1 MPSGSAA
8 LLNVLTALADPLRLA
23 LLQHLMGGV
32 AAVSELVAVTGAT
45 QPNVSNHLNLLRKR
59 GLVRAVRLGR
69 QRLYELKD
77 PLVARLVESL
87 GSVAGGRRT
96 PVAKDAALI
105 EARTC
110 YDHLAGK
117 LGVRLFEALIR
128 RKAIRMPAPLPA
140 GARAGSTHPLEL
152 GPAAEPVFAEF
163 GITVQDALKGKRSPG
178 YACRDWTERR
188 PHLGGGLGAALWSR
202 FVEEG
207 WVQRKP
213 GTRAVL
219 VTPKGRQA
227 LKQRLG
233 ITFDR

>member
-1 MPSGSAA
+1 VPDSSG
-8 LLNVLTALADPLRLA
+8 LLGVLTALADPLRLA
-23 LLQHLMGGV
+23 LLQHLMGGA
-32 AAVSELVAVTGAT
+32 AAVSELVAVTGAS

-77 PLVARLVESL
+77 PRVAQLIESL
-87 GSVAGGRRT
+87 GSVAGGKRT
-96 PVAKDAALI
+96 PTVKDTALVQ
-105 EARTC
+105 ARTC

-117 LGVRLFEALIR
+117 LGVRLFEALVK
-128 RKAIRMPAPLPA
+128 RKAIHMIEQLPA
-140 GARAGSTHPLEL
+140 GARAGSTHPLKL

-163 GITVQDALKGKRSPG
+163 GITLKDALKGKRSPV

-188 PHLGGGLGAALWSR
+188 PHLGGGLGAALWAR
-202 FVEEG
+202 FVETG

-219 VTPKGRQA
+219 VTPKGRRA
-227 LKQRLG
+227 LEERLG
-233 ITFDR
+233 ISFDP